1 MIYYA
6 MLTCCNNS
14 TSSHER
20 SDEFRGREMRRLQEA
35 SAPKKQHYVPQYYL
49 RRFSDD
55 GDSLWVFNRK
65 AGKTYKSRSED
76 VCERNYHYE
85 MEARCQRSWH
95 GRHLLPGKIEKKLSE
110 IEGEQALLLREIDA
124 QLDVGRIHEKE
135 RRALLWLVGHLIARH
150 PAMLADYEPDYEAM
164 YSDPEVRWGCEV
176 LAQAGMADEI
186 EVLAQGANQMVL
198 ALWRCKGS
206 PTYFAKSDLERLRCR
221 LIRPQGEARF
231 ITSSLPPHFNTT
243 LQKDG
248 KYHIDDLTLP
258 LSSTLAVVYS
268 DAGPT
273 KCDVLK
279 VPDSTVV
286 RLNSGYF
293 VSEPTCEQ
301 VVSGRRED
309 LDQARILAQRF
320 RISAAMARRENH
332 W

>member
-110 IEGEQALLLREIDA
+110 IESEQALLLREIDA

-150 PAMLADYEPDYEAM
+150 PAILADYEPDYEAM
-164 YSDPEVRWGCEV
+164 YSDFEVRWGCEV

-206 PTYFAKSDLERLRCR
+206 PTYFAKSDLERLRCHF
-221 LIRPQGEARF
+221 IRPQGEARF

-273 KCDVLK
+273 KRDVLK

>member
-76 VCERNYHYE
+76 ACERKYHYE

-206 PTYFAKSDLERLRCR
+206 PTYFAKSDLERLRCHF
-221 LIRPQGEARF
+221 IRPQGEARF

>member
-1 MIYYA
+1 M
-6 MLTCCNNS
+6 
-14 TSSHER
+14 SSSER
-20 SDEFRGREMRRLQEA
+20 LVDVCGSEMSRLAEENT
-35 SAPKKQHYVPQYYL
+35 PKKQHYVPQYYL

-55 GDSLWVFNRK
+55 GDSLWVFSRK

-95 GRHLLPGKIEKKLSE
+95 GRHLLPGEIEKKLSE

-124 QLDVGRIHEKE
+124 QLDAGRIHEKE

-150 PAMLADYEPDYEAM
+150 PAMLEGYEPDYDAM
-164 YSDPEVRWGCEV
+164 YGDPEVRWGCEV

-206 PTYFAKSDLERLRCR
+206 PTYFAKSDLERLRCHF
-221 LIRPQGEARF
+221 IRPQGEARF

-243 LQKDG
+243 LRKDG

-268 DAGPT
+268 GAGPM
-273 KCDVLK
+273 KSDVLE
-279 VPDSTVV
+279 VPDSAVV

-293 VSEPTCEQ
+293 VSEPACEQ

-309 LDQARILAQRF
+309 LDQARIFAQRF
-320 RISAAMARRENH
+320 RISAALTRRENR

>member
-1 MIYYA
+1 
-6 MLTCCNNS
+6 MLTCCNNL
-14 TSSHER
+14 TSSLER
-20 SDEFRGREMRRLQEA
+20 SVEFSGREMSRLAEENT
-35 SAPKKQHYVPQYYL
+35 PKKQHYVPQYYL

-55 GDSLWVFNRK
+55 CDSLWVYNRK
-65 AGKTYKSRSED
+65 TGKTYKSRSED

-95 GRHLLPGKIEKKLSE
+95 GRHLLPGKIEKKLSQ
-110 IEGEQALLLREIDA
+110 IEGEQSALLRKIDIQIDA
-124 QLDVGRIHEKE
+124 GRVHEKE
-135 RRALLWLVGHLIARH
+135 RRALSWLVGHLIARH
-150 PAMLADYEPDYEAM
+150 PAMLANYEPGYDAM

-186 EVLAQGANQMVL
+186 EVLAHGANQMVL

-206 PTYFAKSDLERLRCR
+206 PTYFAKSDLERLRCHF
-221 LIRPQGEARF
+221 IRPQGEARF

-243 LQKDG
+243 LWKDG

-268 DAGPT
+268 GAGPT
-273 KCDVLK
+273 KCDVLE

-293 VSEPTCEQ
+293 VSEPACEQ

-309 LDQARILAQRF
+309 LDQARIFAQRF
-320 RISAAMARRENH
+320 RISAASTRRENR
-332 W
+332 

>member
-1 MIYYA
+1 

-14 TSSHER
+14 TSSLER
-20 SDEFRGREMRRLQEA
+20 SVEFSGREMSRLAEENT
-35 SAPKKQHYVPQYYL
+35 PKKQHYVPQYYL

-55 GDSLWVFNRK
+55 CDSLWVYNRK
-65 AGKTYKSRSED
+65 TGKTYKSRSED
-76 VCERNYHYE
+76 VYERNYHYE

-95 GRHLLPGKIEKKLSE
+95 GRHLLPGKIEKKLSQ
-110 IEGEQALLLREIDA
+110 IEGEQSALLRKIDI
-124 QLDVGRIHEKE
+124 QIVSGRVHEKE
-135 RRALLWLVGHLIARH
+135 RRTLSWLVGHLIARH
-150 PAMLADYEPDYEAM
+150 PAMLANYEPDYDAM

-206 PTYFAKSDLERLRCR
+206 PTYFAKSDLERLRCHF
-221 LIRPQGEARF
+221 IRPQGEARF

-243 LQKDG
+243 LWKDG
-248 KYHIDDLTLP
+248 KCHIDDLMLP
-258 LSSTLAVVYS
+258 LSPTLAVVYS
-268 DAGPT
+268 GAGPT
-273 KCDVLK
+273 KYGVLE

-293 VSEPTCEQ
+293 VSEPACEQ

-309 LDQARILAQRF
+309 LDQARIFAQRF
-320 RISAAMARRENH
+320 RISAASTRRENR
-332 W
+332 